1 MKLLFTIA
9 FISCATLGMAQQIQL
24 APGETL
30 VAINGVPVTQ
40 QRATTSTQKQAGLL
54 HWKAARMAREGR
66 CRHVGGGYL
75 PGARAEGVGM
85 SSSSPQAAVRNCCY
99 YGRRPLVGS
108 AVARG
113 RGGWYAV
120 NQYR

>member
-40 QRATTSTQKQAGLL
+40 QRARTSL
-54 HWKAARMAREGR
+54 
-66 CRHVGGGYL
+66 GGSDQ
-75 PGARAEGVGM
+75 ARAQAEANYMASRGIKGHVWGCIGSFEGVGWA
-85 SSSSPQAAVRNCCY
+85 SHSNPSTCTP
-99 YGRRPLVGS
+99 GRRMRLV
-108 AVARG
+108 ADARARG
-113 RGGWYAV
+113 RDGWYRVRAW
-120 NQYR
+120 R